1 MSYNNSVMFS
11 KETIF
16 MTKLLSKIIKFTLG
30 SALIFS
36 LLFIPIATYESGI
49 NVTSLTIPEVD
60 S

>member
-1 MSYNNSVMFS
+1 MFS

-36 LLFIPIATYESGI
+36 LLFISIATYESGI